1 MLDHAIAKRHTYMVG
16 LDQDIPIIWS
26 RDETPAL
33 LQYYSLLA
41 IMYSIYH
48 VVLLLCSLRSA
59 VIYSSLY
66 QL

>member
-1 MLDHAIAKRHTYMVG
+1 MVG

-41 IMYSIYH
+41 TMYCTYH
-48 VVLLLCSLRSA
+48 IVLPFCSLRST
-59 VIYSSLY
+59 VIYYSLY
-66 QL
+66 QLQHEALTS